1 MSKIKYILFDLDGTL
16 TDPKEG
22 ITKSFQY
29 ALEKCGIIEENLDT
43 LEKVIGPPLKGSF
56 IAYYGMEEEMAKKA
70 VTYYRERFETI
81 GLYENIIYKGMKELL
96 HELNEKN
103 ILLAVASSKPTVF
116 IERICKHFE
125 IDGYFHH
132 MIGSFLDGR
141 RVEKEEVVEEAIRQ
155 FESIKKEE
163 VIMVGDRK
171 FDVEGAHKKGISVI
185 GVTFGYG
192 GYEELKEAGADKIV
206 NSVEELKET
215 IFCMIQ

>member
-29 ALEKCGIIEENLDT
+29 ALKKCGILEENLDK
-43 LEKVIGPPLKGSF
+43 LEKVIGPPLKASF
-56 IAYYGMEEEMAKKA
+56 IEYYGMEEEMAKKA
-70 VTYYRERFETI
+70 VMYYRERFETI
-81 GLYENIIYKGMKELL
+81 GLYENIIYQGMEELL
-96 HELNEKN
+96 SELNKKN
-103 ILLAVASSKPTVF
+103 ILLAVASSKPTIFV
-116 IERICKHFE
+116 EKICKHFK
-125 IDGYFHH
+125 IDTYFHH
-132 MIGSFLDGR
+132 MIGSFLDGTR
-141 RVEKEEVVEEAIRQ
+141 ADKEEVVEEAIRQ

-163 VIMVGDRK
+163 IIMVGDRK

-192 GYEELKEAGADKIV
+192 GYQELKEAGADRIV
-206 NSVEELKET
+206 ASVEELKET